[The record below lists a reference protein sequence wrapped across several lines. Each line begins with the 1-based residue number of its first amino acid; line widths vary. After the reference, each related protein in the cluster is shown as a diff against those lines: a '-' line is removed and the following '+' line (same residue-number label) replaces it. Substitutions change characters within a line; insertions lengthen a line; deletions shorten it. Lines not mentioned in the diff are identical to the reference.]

1 MRRSSVMFL
10 MLPALLLMLVS
21 GAMPVHAQSVPQDR
35 SALTQSFAPLVEKV
49 APAVVNIYAKRM
61 VRQRTNPLF
70 DDPFFGRLFGD
81 VFRRNRPKEER
92 SLGSGVIMDASGLV
106 VTNHHVVADAED
118 ITVVLN
124 DRREFEAR
132 LVLSDEDTDLAVLS
146 IEPDGGSLPFLRVR
160 SSDTIRVGDI
170 VLAIGNPFGVGQT
183 VTSGI
188 ISGLAR
194 SQVTDSGGPQSFI
207 QTDAAVN
214 PGNSGGALVGVDGL
228 LVGVN
233 TAIFSRSGG
242 SHGVGFAIPADLVA
256 AVVQAARS
264 GSGLVRAW
272 VGMEGQDLTADLAQG
287 IGRERPGGVLV
298 ADLFPGGAAERAGL
312 RQGDVVLAVNGREV
326 RDPAEM
332 QFRIATLP
340 IGGEAALTVWRR
352 GGTVELAMPLEAAP
366 EDPPREVTDLT
377 GSHPLQGA
385 QVGNLSPAFALE
397 LDVDPM
403 QRGVI
408 ILGLRRGAPVSRFD
422 IRPGDIIRRVN
433 GQPVEGT
440 SGLDR
445 RLSDEPEQW
454 VIELQ
459 RGGRL
464 HRVRVRRNS

>member
-1 MRRSSVMFL
+1 MRKILFM
-10 MLPALLLMLVS
+10 PLLAFAVTVAVAS
-21 GAMPVHAQSVPQDR
+21 ASAQTVPQDR
-35 SALTQSFAPLVEKV
+35 AALTQSFAPLVEQV

-61 VRQRTNPLF
+61 VRQRANPLF
-70 DDPFFGRLFGD
+70 DDPFFGRFFGD

-92 SLGSGVIMDASGLV
+92 SLGSGVIMDGAGLV

-146 IEPDGGSLPFLRVR
+146 IEPEGGDLPFLRVR

-194 SQVTDSGGPQSFI
+194 SHVTDSGGPQSFI

-214 PGNSGGALVGVDGL
+214 PGNSGGALVGIDGL

-256 AVVQAARS
+256 AVVQAARN
-264 GSGLVRAW
+264 GTGLVRAW

-287 IGRERPGGVLV
+287 IGRARPGGVLV
-298 ADLFPGGAAERAGL
+298 ADLYPGGAAERAGL
-312 RQGDVVLAVNGREV
+312 RQGDVVLRVDGRAV

-340 IGGEAALTVWRR
+340 IGGEVDLTVWRR
-352 GGTVELAMPLEAAP
+352 GETLSLALPLEAAP
-366 EDPPREVTDLT
+366 EDPPRDVVDLS

-385 QVGNLSPAFALE
+385 KVGNMSPAFALE
-397 LDVDPM
+397 LDLDPM

-408 ILGLRRGAPVSRFD
+408 ILGVRRGAPVSRFD
-422 IRPGDIIRRVN
+422 FRPGDIIRSVN
-433 GQPVEGT
+433 GRPVERT
-440 SGLDR
+440 RGLDR
-445 RLSDEPEQW
+445 RLADEPEQW
-454 VIELQ
+454 VIDVL
-459 RGGRL
+459 RAGRA
-464 HRVRVRRNS
+464 HQVRARRNS

>member
-1 MRRSSVMFL
+1 MRRILIMPL
-10 MLPALLLMLVS
+10 LALAVTLTVAS
-21 GAMPVHAQSVPQDR
+21 ASAQTVPQDR
-35 SALTQSFAPLVEKV
+35 TALTQSFAPLVEQV

-70 DDPFFGRLFGD
+70 DDPFFGRFFGD

-92 SLGSGVIMDASGLV
+92 SLGSGVIMDGAGLV

-146 IEPDGGSLPFLRVR
+146 IKPEGGDLPFLRVR

-256 AVVQAARS
+256 AVVQAARN
-264 GSGLVRAW
+264 GTGLVRAW
-272 VGMEGQDLTADLAQG
+272 VGMEGQDLTAG
-287 IGRERPGGVLV
+287 IGREKPGGVLV
-298 ADLFPGGAAERAGL
+298 ADLYPGGAAERAGL
-312 RQGDVVLAVNGREV
+312 RLGDVVLRVNGRVV

-340 IGGEAALTVWRR
+340 TGGEADLTVWRR
-352 GGTVELAMPLEAAP
+352 GETLALALPLEAAP
-366 EDPPREVTDLT
+366 EDPPRDVVDLT
-377 GSHPLQGA
+377 GNHPLQGA
-385 QVGNLSPAFALE
+385 KVGNMSPAFALE
-397 LDVDPM
+397 LDLDPM

-408 ILGLRRGAPVSRFD
+408 ILGVRRGAPVSRFD
-422 IRPGDIIRRVN
+422 FRPGDIIRGIN
-433 GQPVEGT
+433 GQPVQGT
-440 SGLDR
+440 RGLDR
-445 RLSDEPEQW
+445 RLADEPEQW
-454 VIELQ
+454 VIDVL
-459 RGGRL
+459 RAGRA
-464 HRVRVRRNS
+464 HQVRARRNS

>member
-1 MRRSSVMFL
+1 MRRILIM
-10 MLPALLLMLVS
+10 PLLGLAVTLTVAS
-21 GAMPVHAQSVPQDR
+21 ASAQTVPQDR
-35 SALTQSFAPLVEKV
+35 TALTQSFAPLVEQV

-70 DDPFFGRLFGD
+70 DDPFFGRFFGD

-92 SLGSGVIMDASGLV
+92 SLGSGVIMDGAGLV

-146 IEPDGGSLPFLRVR
+146 IKPEGGDLPFLRVR

-256 AVVQAARS
+256 AVVQAARN
-264 GSGLVRAW
+264 GTGLVRAW

-287 IGRERPGGVLV
+287 IGREKPGGVLV
-298 ADLFPGGAAERAGL
+298 ADLYPGGAAERAGL
-312 RQGDVVLAVNGREV
+312 RQGDVVLRVNGRVV

-340 IGGEAALTVWRR
+340 TGGEADLTVWRR
-352 GGTVELAMPLEAAP
+352 GETLALALPLEAAP
-366 EDPPREVTDLT
+366 EDPPRDVVDLT

-385 QVGNLSPAFALE
+385 KVGNMSPAFALE
-397 LDVDPM
+397 LDLDPM

-408 ILGLRRGAPVSRFD
+408 ILGVRRGAPVSRFD
-422 IRPGDIIRRVN
+422 FRPGDIIRGIN
-433 GQPVEGT
+433 GQPVQGT
-440 SGLDR
+440 RGLDR
-445 RLSDEPEQW
+445 RLADEPEQW
-454 VIELQ
+454 VIDVL
-459 RGGRL
+459 RAGRA
-464 HRVRVRRNS
+464 HQVRARRNS

>member
-1 MRRSSVMFL
+1 MRRILIMPL
-10 MLPALLLMLVS
+10 LALAVTLTVAS
-21 GAMPVHAQSVPQDR
+21 ASAQTVPQDR
-35 SALTQSFAPLVEKV
+35 TALTQSFAPLVEQV

-70 DDPFFGRLFGD
+70 DDPFFGRFFGD

-92 SLGSGVIMDASGLV
+92 SLGSGVIMDGAGLV

-146 IEPDGGSLPFLRVR
+146 IKPEGGDLPFLRVR

-256 AVVQAARS
+256 AVVQAARN
-264 GSGLVRAW
+264 GTGLVRAW

-287 IGRERPGGVLV
+287 IGREKPGGVLV
-298 ADLFPGGAAERAGL
+298 ADLYPGGAAERAGL
-312 RQGDVVLAVNGREV
+312 RLGDVVLRVNGRVV

-340 IGGEAALTVWRR
+340 TGGEADLTVWRR
-352 GGTVELAMPLEAAP
+352 GETLALALPLEAAP
-366 EDPPREVTDLT
+366 EDPPRDVVDLT
-377 GSHPLQGA
+377 GNHPLQGA
-385 QVGNLSPAFALE
+385 KVGNMSPAFALE
-397 LDVDPM
+397 LDLDPM

-408 ILGLRRGAPVSRFD
+408 ILGVRRGAPVSRFD
-422 IRPGDIIRRVN
+422 FRPGDIIRGIN
-433 GQPVEGT
+433 GQPVQGT
-440 SGLDR
+440 RGLDR
-445 RLSDEPEQW
+445 RLADEPEQW
-454 VIELQ
+454 VIDVL
-459 RGGRL
+459 RAGRA
-464 HRVRVRRNS
+464 HQVRARRNS

>member
-1 MRRSSVMFL
+1 MRR
-10 MLPALLLMLVS
+10 MLIMPLLAFAVTVTVAS
-21 GAMPVHAQSVPQDR
+21 ASAQTVPHDR
-35 SALTQSFAPLVEKV
+35 TALTQSFAPLVEQV

-61 VRQRTNPLF
+61 VRQRANPLF
-70 DDPFFGRLFGD
+70 DDPFFGRFFGD

-92 SLGSGVIMDASGLV
+92 SLGSGVIMDRAGLV

-146 IEPDGGSLPFLRVR
+146 IEPEGGYLPFLRVR

-194 SQVTDSGGPQSFI
+194 SHVTDSGGPQSFI

-214 PGNSGGALVGVDGL
+214 PGNSGGALVGIDGL

-256 AVVQAARS
+256 AVVQAARN
-264 GSGLVRAW
+264 GTGLVRAW

-287 IGRERPGGVLV
+287 IGREKPGGVLV
-298 ADLFPGGAAERAGL
+298 ADLYPGGAAERAGL
-312 RQGDVVLAVNGREV
+312 RQGDVVLRVDGREV

-340 IGGEAALTVWRR
+340 IGGEVDLTVWRR
-352 GGTVELAMPLEAAP
+352 GETLSLALPLEAAP
-366 EDPPREVTDLT
+366 EDPPRDVVDLT

-385 QVGNLSPAFALE
+385 KVGNMSPAFALE
-397 LDVDPM
+397 LDLDPM
-403 QRGVI
+403 QRGVV
-408 ILGLRRGAPVSRFD
+408 ILAVRRGAPVSRFD
-422 IRPGDIIRRVN
+422 FRPGDIIRGIN
-433 GQPVEGT
+433 GQPVKGT
-440 SGLDR
+440 RGLDR
-445 RLSDEPEQW
+445 RLADEPEQW
-454 VIELQ
+454 VIDVL
-459 RGGRL
+459 RAGRV
-464 HRVRVRRNS
+464 HQVRARRNS

>member
-1 MRRSSVMFL
+1 MRSFL
-10 MLPALLLMLVS
+10 MMPFLALLLALPGMT
-21 GAMPVHAQSVPQDR
+21 AFAQTVPQDR
-35 SALTQSFAPLVEKV
+35 SALTQSFAPLVEQV

-70 DDPFFGRLFGD
+70 DDPFFGRFFGD
-81 VFRRNRPKEER
+81 VFRRSRPKEER
-92 SLGSGVIMDASGLV
+92 SLGSGVIMDGAGLV

-146 IEPDGGSLPFLRVR
+146 IEPEDGDLPFLRVR

-264 GSGLVRAW
+264 GTGLVRPW

-287 IGRERPGGVLV
+287 IGRDKPGGVLV
-298 ADLFPGGAAERAGL
+298 ADLYPGGAAERAGL
-312 RQGDVVLAVNGREV
+312 RQGDVVLRVNGRDV

-340 IGGEAALTVWRR
+340 IGGEADLTVWRR
-352 GGTVELAMPLEAAP
+352 GETLALGLPLEAAP
-366 EDPPREVTDLT
+366 EDPPRDVVDLA

-385 QVGNLSPAFALE
+385 KVGNMSPAFALE
-397 LDVDPM
+397 LDLDPM

-408 ILGLRRGAPVSRFD
+408 ILGVRRGAPVSRFD
-422 IRPGDIIRRVN
+422 FRPGDIIRGIN
-433 GQPVEGT
+433 GQPVEVT
-440 SGLDR
+440 KGLDR

-454 VIELQ
+454 VIDVR

-464 HRVRVRRNS
+464 HQVRARRNS

>member
-1 MRRSSVMFL
+1 MRRILIMPL
-10 MLPALLLMLVS
+10 LALAVTLTVAS
-21 GAMPVHAQSVPQDR
+21 ASAQTVPQDR
-35 SALTQSFAPLVEKV
+35 TALTQSFAPLVEQV

-70 DDPFFGRLFGD
+70 DDPFFGRFFGD

-92 SLGSGVIMDASGLV
+92 SLGSGVIMDGAGLV

-146 IEPDGGSLPFLRVR
+146 IKPEGGDLPFLRVR

-256 AVVQAARS
+256 AVVQAARN
-264 GSGLVRAW
+264 GTGLVRAW

-287 IGRERPGGVLV
+287 IGREKPGGVLV
-298 ADLFPGGAAERAGL
+298 ADLYPGGAAERAGL
-312 RQGDVVLAVNGREV
+312 RQGDVVLRVNGREV

-340 IGGEAALTVWRR
+340 IGGEADLTVWRR
-352 GGTVELAMPLEAAP
+352 GETLALALPLEAAP
-366 EDPPREVTDLT
+366 EDPPRDVVDLT

-385 QVGNLSPAFALE
+385 KVGNMSPAFALE
-397 LDVDPM
+397 LDLDPM

-408 ILGLRRGAPVSRFD
+408 ILGVRRGAPVSRFD
-422 IRPGDIIRRVN
+422 FRPGDIIRGIN
-433 GQPVEGT
+433 GQPVQRT
-440 SGLDR
+440 RGLDR
-445 RLSDEPEQW
+445 RLADEPEQW
-454 VIELQ
+454 VIDVL
-459 RGGRL
+459 RAGRA
-464 HRVRVRRNS
+464 HQVRARRNS

>member
-1 MRRSSVMFL
+1 MRRILIMPL
-10 MLPALLLMLVS
+10 LALAVS
-21 GAMPVHAQSVPQDR
+21 LTVASTSAQTVPQDR
-35 SALTQSFAPLVEKV
+35 TALTQSFAPLVEQV

-70 DDPFFGRLFGD
+70 DDPFFGRFFGD

-92 SLGSGVIMDASGLV
+92 SLGSGVIMDGAGLV

-146 IEPDGGSLPFLRVR
+146 IKPEGGDLPFLRVR

-256 AVVQAARS
+256 AVVQAARN
-264 GSGLVRAW
+264 GTGLVRAW

-287 IGRERPGGVLV
+287 IGREKPGGVLV
-298 ADLFPGGAAERAGL
+298 ADLYPGGAAERAGL
-312 RQGDVVLAVNGREV
+312 RLGDVVLRVNGRVV

-340 IGGEAALTVWRR
+340 TGGEADLTVWRR
-352 GGTVELAMPLEAAP
+352 GETLALALPLEAAP
-366 EDPPREVTDLT
+366 EDPPRDVVDLT
-377 GSHPLQGA
+377 GNHPLQGA
-385 QVGNLSPAFALE
+385 KVGNMSPAFALE
-397 LDVDPM
+397 LDLDPM

-408 ILGLRRGAPVSRFD
+408 ILGVRRGAPVSRFD
-422 IRPGDIIRRVN
+422 FRPGDIIRGIN
-433 GQPVEGT
+433 GQPVQGT
-440 SGLDR
+440 RGLDR
-445 RLSDEPEQW
+445 RLADEPEQW
-454 VIELQ
+454 VIDVL
-459 RGGRL
+459 RAGRA
-464 HRVRVRRNS
+464 HQVRARRNS

>member
-1 MRRSSVMFL
+1 MRGLLIFSLV
-10 MLPALLLMLVS
+10 LLLALQAPAV
-21 GAMPVHAQSVPQDR
+21 AQTVPQDR
-35 SALTQSFAPLVEKV
+35 TALSASFASLVERV

-81 VFRRNRPKEER
+81 VFKRNRPQEER

-124 DRREFEAR
+124 DRREYEAR
-132 LVLSDEDTDLAVLS
+132 LVLSDEATDLAVLA
-146 IEPDGGSLPFLRVR
+146 IDPDGVDLPYLAVR
-160 SSDTIRVGDI
+160 GSDTVRVGDI

-188 ISGLAR
+188 VSGLSR
-194 SQVTDSGGPQSFI
+194 SRVTDSVGPQSFI
-207 QTDAAVN
+207 QTDAAIN
-214 PGNSGGALVGVDGL
+214 PGNSGGALVGVDGR

-233 TAIFSRSGG
+233 TAIFTKSGG
-242 SHGVGFAIPADLVA
+242 SHGIGFAIPADLVA

-264 GSGLVRAW
+264 GKGLVRAW
-272 VGMEGQDLTADLAQG
+272 VGMEGQDLTADLAAG

-298 ADLFPGGAAERAGL
+298 TQMFPDGAADRAGL
-312 RQGDVVLAVNGREV
+312 QQGDVVLAVDGRDV

-340 IGGEAALTVWRR
+340 IGGTARLSVWRR
-352 GGTVELAMPLEAAP
+352 GTELSVDLPLEPAP
-366 EDPPREVTDLT
+366 EVPPRAVIDLT

-403 QRGVI
+403 RLGVI

-422 IRPGDIIRRVN
+422 FRPGDIIRRVN
-433 GQPVEGT
+433 GREIDGT
-440 SGLDR
+440 TGLDR
-445 RLSDEPEQW
+445 LLADEPEQW
-454 VIELQ
+454 IFDVL
-459 RGGRL
+459 RGDKA
-464 HRVRVRRNS
+464 HRVRARRKS